1 MPEIIL
7 LLLVSLVGLVTGF
20 FDSVIGAGGLISVP
34 SLVFLGLPPQIAIA
48 TDRLGTIGQTFTALI
63 KFWKAKKI
71 VWKYVPIL
79 AVISLAGSLIGA
91 NILLN
96 VDQKILESVVG
107 VLILILLPLI
117 FLKKDLGVKQ
127 AKPSRSKTI
136 VGLLVYFAIMIFA
149 GFFGQGTGPMIFYA
163 LTFFLGLTMIE
174 VLGTGIIPWFVL
186 SISSVI
192 IFALNG
198 IIDYKIGI
206 VLFVT
211 MSIGSYIGAHVAI
224 KKGDLWVK
232 RLFVLFVIIL
242 GIKLLFF

>member
-7 LLLVSLVGLVTGF
+7 LLLVSLIGLVTGF
-20 FDSVIGAGGLISVP
+20 FDSIIGAGGLISVP

-71 VWKYVPIL
+71 VWRYVPIL

-127 AKPSRSKTI
+127 AKPSRSKNI
-136 VGLLVYFAIMIFA
+136 VGLLIYFAIMIFA

-206 VLFVT
+206 VLFIT

-232 RLFVLFVIIL
+232 RLFVLFVIIS

>member
-7 LLLVSLVGLVTGF
+7 LLLVSLIGLATGF

-71 VWKYVPIL
+71 VWKYVPVL

-96 VDQKILESVVG
+96 VDQKILENVVG

-117 FLKKDLGVKQ
+117 FLKKDLGIKQ
-127 AKPSRSKTI
+127 IKPSRSKTV
-136 VGLLVYFAIMIFA
+136 VGLLIYFAIMIFE

-198 IIDYKIGI
+198 SIDYKIGI
-206 VLFVT
+206 VLFIS

-232 RLFVLFVIIL
+232 RLFVLFVIIS

>member
-1 MPEIIL
+1 
-7 LLLVSLVGLVTGF
+7 
-20 FDSVIGAGGLISVP
+20 
-34 SLVFLGLPPQIAIA
+34 
-48 TDRLGTIGQTFTALI
+48 
-63 KFWKAKKI
+63 
-71 VWKYVPIL
+71 
-79 AVISLAGSLIGA
+79 LAGSLIGA

-127 AKPSRSKTI
+127 AKPSRSKNI
-136 VGLLVYFAIMIFA
+136 VGLLIYFAIMIFA

-206 VLFVT
+206 VLFIT

-232 RLFVLFVIIL
+232 RLFVLFVIIS

>member
-7 LLLVSLVGLVTGF
+7 LLLVSLIGLVTGF

-71 VWKYVPIL
+71 VWRYVPIL

-127 AKPSRSKTI
+127 AKPSRSKNI
-136 VGLLVYFAIMIFA
+136 VGLLIYFAIMIFA

-206 VLFVT
+206 VLFIT

-232 RLFVLFVIIL
+232 RLFVLFVIIS

>member
-7 LLLVSLVGLVTGF
+7 LLLISLVGLATGF

-34 SLVFLGLPPQIAIA
+34 SLIFLGLPPQIAIA
-48 TDRLGTIGQTFTALI
+48 TDRFGTIGQTLTTFF

-107 VLILILLPLI
+107 ILILILLPLI
-117 FLKKDLGVKQ
+117 FLKKDLGVQQ
-127 AKPSRSKTI
+127 AKTSKSKT
-136 VGLLVYFAIMIFA
+136 VFGLLIYFTIMVFA

-186 SISSVI
+186 SVSSVI

-206 VLFVT
+206 VLFIT

-232 RLFVLFVIIL
+232 RLFVLFVIIS

>member
-7 LLLVSLVGLVTGF
+7 LLLVSLIGLATGF

-107 VLILILLPLI
+107 ILILILLPLI

-206 VLFVT
+206 VLFIT
-211 MSIGSYIGAHVAI
+211 MSIGSYIGACVAI

-232 RLFVLFVIIL
+232 RLFVLFVIIS